1 MLSRNKALLA
11 AAHAQRLRDTP
22 GRTPEFAYAILA
34 QMVGVPNA
42 KAQRALRRAAKQ
54 GYLTEIGPNRYTV
67 TEKGYDEIK
76 HRRS

>member
-1 MLSRNKALLA
+1 MLPLSKVLLSA
-11 AAHAQRLRDTP
+11 AYAQRLRDTP
-22 GRTPEFAYAILA
+22 ERAPEFAYAILA

-54 GYLTEIGPNRYTV
+54 GYLTEIGLNRYTV

-76 HRRS
+76 HRS